1 MRTSIIDTANKQIL
15 KVYAARTY
23 NKWHPCT
30 GYVEINV
37 PEYLPSTPQNN
48 GTEQFGLN
56 KRLFANTNYPAISK
70 AVNISHSITLKILQ
84 GTEYSRYFSKGTEF
98 LLLTPSGE
106 IEDGYLIMI

>member
-15 KVYAARTY
+15 KVYSARTY
-23 NKWHPCT
+23 NEYYPCN
-30 GYVEINV
+30 GYVEVNV
-37 PEYLPSTPQNN
+37 PEYLPSTPQDM

-56 KRLFANTNYPAISK
+56 KRLFANENYPAISRS
-70 AVNISHSITLKILQ
+70 VNISHSINLKILR
-84 GTEYSRYFSKGTEF
+84 GTSYSRYFSKGTEF

>member
-23 NKWHPCT
+23 DKYNPCY

-37 PEYLPSTPQNN
+37 PEYLPSTPKNN
-48 GTEQFGLN
+48 GSERFGLN
-56 KRLFANTNYPAISK
+56 KNLFANKNYPATSK
-70 AVNISHSITLKILQ
+70 YVTISHSINLKILK
-84 GTEYSRYFSKGTEF
+84 GTSYSRYFSKGTQF

-106 IEDGYLIMI
+106 IEDGYLIQI

>member
-23 NKWHPCT
+23 DEYYPCY
-30 GYVEINV
+30 GYVEVNV

-56 KRLFANTNYPAISK
+56 RRLFANTNYPSISK
-70 AVNISHSITLKILQ
+70 SVNISHSLNLKILK
-84 GTEYSRYFSKGTEF
+84 GTSYSRYFPKGTEF

-106 IEDGYLIMI
+106 IEDGYLMMI